1 MSPSMVD
8 QTRVVTGGPAATP
21 SKAFAPDTSDTKAT
35 SPNSDASGD
44 TLHDDEGSDVRSSGD
59 GLQIPNSPISPESL
73 NFDGLAISGGGV
85 DIRKASVDRYTN
97 PYQRGQKQH
106 NEPSVYGPPGRG
118 FGGNYRQ
125 GVPYNVRGGA
135 GAASFRNSR
144 TWISPDAQ
152 VQQEFLMVRNAMR
165 RLFKNSDIAKWKLS
179 DYVAHKEAMLASQ
192 ANKLAS
198 KVKNKEDARSISSP
212 ISSDIQKVLTKCG
225 LEGNF
230 DEVGNYS
237 RALGEQTI
245 WCNDWEN
252 GKDEIA
258 PWPSMAEMKWEGD
271 DRAKT
276 GVGRFLPLPREEGPP
291 GLMWNQLPAI
301 EQYPIDQVCKIPTME
316 DAYLPVD
323 YYIEEDHEYLWSKD
337 LEKEM
342 DAFLE
347 S

>member
-1 MSPSMVD
+1 MVD
-8 QTRVVTGGPAATP
+8 PIKVVTGDPGATP
-21 SKAFAPDTSDTKAT
+21 SKLHALGTSDIEAT
-35 SPNSDASGD
+35 SPKTDTSGD
-44 TLHDDEGSDVRSSGD
+44 TLHGDESSDVRSSG
-59 GLQIPNSPISPESL
+59 GGPATPNSPISPEGL
-73 NFDGLAISGGGV
+73 NFNGLAINGGGI
-85 DIRKASVDRYTN
+85 DLRKASVDRYNN
-97 PYQRGQKQH
+97 PFQRGQKQH
-106 NEPSVYGPPGRG
+106 NEPSIYSPPSRDFRG
-118 FGGNYRQ
+118 NHRLGA
-125 GVPYNVRGGA
+125 PYNGRDGV
-135 GAASFRNSR
+135 GAAGFRNSR
-144 TWISPDAQ
+144 TWMSPDAQ

-192 ANKLAS
+192 ANKLAN
-198 KVKNKEDARSISSP
+198 KVKNKEDARAMSSP
-212 ISSDIQKVLTKCG
+212 ISSDIQNVLTRCG

-230 DEVGNYS
+230 EEIGNYG

-316 DAYLPVD
+316 DVYLPVD
-323 YYIEEDHEYLWSKD
+323 YHIEPDHEYLWSKN
-337 LEKEM
+337 LEKEI
-342 DAFLE
+342 DDFLE

>member
-8 QTRVVTGGPAATP
+8 PIKVVTGDSVATP
-21 SKAFAPDTSDTKAT
+21 NKAFAPELQDTKVISPTSD
-35 SPNSDASGD
+35 SSGD
-44 TLHDDEGSDVRSSGD
+44 TLHDESSDVRSSGD
-59 GLQIPNSPISPESL
+59 GLETPNSPISPENL
-73 NFDGLAISGGGV
+73 NFNGLTISGGGV
-85 DIRKASVDRYTN
+85 DLRRDTVDRYTN

-118 FGGNYRQ
+118 FGGNSRF
-125 GVPYNVRGGA
+125 GAGYNGRGGGGA
-135 GAASFRNSR
+135 GTYRNSR
-144 TWISPDAQ
+144 TWMSPDAQ
-152 VQQEFLMVRNAMR
+152 VQQEFLMIRNAMR
-165 RLFKNSDIAKWKLS
+165 RLFKNSDVSKWKLS

-192 ANKLAS
+192 ANKLANQ
-198 KVKNKEDARSISSP
+198 VKSKEDARFISSP
-212 ISSDIQKVLTKCG
+212 ISSDVQKTLTRCG

-230 DEVGNYS
+230 EEVGNYG

-301 EQYPIDQVCKIPTME
+301 EQYPMDQVCKIPTME
-316 DAYLPVD
+316 DVYLPVD
-323 YYIEEDHEYLWSKD
+323 YHIEPDHEYLWNKG

-342 DAFLE
+342 DDFLE